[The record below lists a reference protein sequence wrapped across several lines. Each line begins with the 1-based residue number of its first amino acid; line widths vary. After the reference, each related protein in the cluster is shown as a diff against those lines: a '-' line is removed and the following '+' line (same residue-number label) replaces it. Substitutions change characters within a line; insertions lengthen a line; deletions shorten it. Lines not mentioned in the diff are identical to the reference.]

1 MITALLLLLIA
12 AALAG
17 AAVLFL
23 RLRTATRATREL
35 EQRIR
40 LLERQLDEAEHA
52 RTRFLTSVTHEL
64 RTPLTAIIGYQE
76 LLADDLYG
84 EMDDR
89 CREPLDR
96 MGAAAEHLLHLIDGV
111 LEVARLDAG
120 RADLRIGRIPLHEH
134 LHNAVATARTTAEQR
149 GITIETDFPASLP
162 RITTDPDRLTRL
174 IDLALTA
181 AIQSCAGTSMHL
193 RVRAQENGAVL
204 EIHDT
209 NLPLQLRTGDTA
221 VEHGDTSNPARR
233 DDSHDVRLS
242 LARRLAHL
250 IGCDLT
256 LEPKNHATVLRI
268 HIGESDTV
276 AATSSPVKRGVSA
289 T

>member
-1 MITALLLLLIA
+1 MTTALLLLVIA
-12 AALAG
+12 AALSG
-17 AAVLFL
+17 AAALLL
-23 RLRTATRATREL
+23 RLRTATRVNREL
-35 EQRIR
+35 EQRVG
-40 LLERQLDEAEHA
+40 LLEHQLDEAENA

-84 EMDDR
+84 EMDER
-89 CREPLDR
+89 CRDPLGR
-96 MGAAAEHLLHLIDGV
+96 IGAAAEHLLHLIDGV

-120 RADLRIGRIPLHEH
+120 RADLRIGRVPLHEH
-134 LHNAVATARTTAEQR
+134 LHHAVAAARTTAEQR

-162 RITTDPDRLTRL
+162 RITTDPDRLARL

-181 AIQSCAGTSMHL
+181 AIQSCAGTSIHL

-209 NLPLQLRTGDTA
+209 NLPLQLQTGDAA
-221 VEHGDTSNPARR
+221 VEHRDDTNTARR

-256 LEPKNHATVLRI
+256 LEPLNHATVLCI
-268 HIGESDTV
+268 HIGESAAV
-276 AATSSPVKRGVSA
+276 AATSSPAKGGVRA